1 MNTQL
6 VDEMKCAGEC
16 ISVTS
21 SHVQP
26 RQLACMVQRHP
37 DMTLHL
43 SILIGAFIELNISSF
58 HINNTTEE
66 IVGTVIL
73 SRGHKPFYQF
83 HRGEINLYYKL
94 QPAK

>member
-1 MNTQL
+1 MCRR
-6 VDEMKCAGEC
+6 VH
-16 ISVTS
+16 ISDIKPCTTTTIGM
-21 SHVQP
+21 HGK
-26 RQLACMVQRHP
+26 RHP
-37 DMTLHL
+37 GMTLHL

-83 HRGEINLYYKL
+83 HGGEINLYYKL